1 MKLPTGSMANFTVL
15 EALLYFP
22 VSATVVT
29 IPTLLVLTV
38 NGGDMVWPAGT
49 VTDTSGCASA
59 ELLVSRTAAA
69 PGGAGPFNVT
79 VLFVS
84 GKPPET
90 IAEDRLTAITAGSVM
105 VSIPVALVL
114 PQVAVKV
121 SAVLAL
127 TELVVIVNGVN
138 TVAPSA
144 TVREAGNEAAVG

>member
-1 MKLPTGSMANFTVL
+1 MANFTVL
-15 EALLYFP
+15 EGLLFFAVIP
-22 VSATVVT
+22 TVVM

-38 NGGDMVWPAGT
+38 NGGDTVWPAAT
-49 VTDTSGCASA
+49 VTETSGCARA
-59 ELLVSRTAAA
+59 ELLDSRTAAL
-69 PGGAGPFNVT
+69 PGGAGPFKVT
-79 VLFVS
+79 VLFAR

-127 TELVVIVNGVN
+127 TELVVMVNGVN